1 MNCNMTSPIVAV
13 LLAGGSARRMGGG
26 DKCLRE
32 VAGRPLLSRV
42 IERILPQVD
51 HVVLNANGD
60 PERFSEFG
68 LPVIADVVEG
78 NAGPLAGILTGLD
91 WAARHVTEC
100 EWVVSVP
107 TDAPFL
113 PMDYVARMM
122 AAIEDEDAEL
132 ACAST
137 NGRTHPVAGLWALRL
152 MLELR
157 SALIDED
164 IRKIDQWTVR
174 YRLAD
179 VEFSSEPIDPF
190 FNANRPE
197 DLKAAEVILAHQR

>member
-1 MNCNMTSPIVAV
+1 MTSPVVAV
-13 LLAGGSARRMGGG
+13 LLAGGLARRMGGG

-78 NAGPLAGILTGLD
+78 NAGPLAGILTGLV

>member
-1 MNCNMTSPIVAV
+1 MTSPTVAV
-13 LLAGGSARRMGGG
+13 LLAGGLARRMGGG

-32 VAGRPLLSRV
+32 VAGRPLLSHV

-137 NGRTHPVAGLWALRL
+137 NGRTHPVAGLWALQL

>member
-1 MNCNMTSPIVAV
+1 MTSPIVAV
-13 LLAGGSARRMGGG
+13 LLAGGLARRMGGG

-122 AAIEDEDAEL
+122 AAIEDEGAEL

>member
-1 MNCNMTSPIVAV
+1 MTSPIVAV
-13 LLAGGSARRMGGG
+13 LLAGGLARRMGGG

-32 VAGRPLLSRV
+32 VAGRPLLSHV

-60 PERFSEFG
+60 PERFSEYG

-78 NAGPLAGILTGLD
+78 NVGPLAGILTGLD
-91 WAARHVTEC
+91 WAARHVTKC

-113 PMDYVARMM
+113 PLDYVARMM

-197 DLKAAEVILAHQR
+197 DLKAAEVILAHQH

>member
-1 MNCNMTSPIVAV
+1 MTSPIVAV
-13 LLAGGSARRMGGG
+13 LLAGGLARRMGGG

-32 VAGRPLLSRV
+32 VAGRPLLSHV

-157 SALIDED
+157 RALIDED

>member
-1 MNCNMTSPIVAV
+1 MTSPIVAV
-13 LLAGGSARRMGGG
+13 LLAGGLARRMGGG

-32 VAGRPLLSRV
+32 VAGRPLLSHV

-60 PERFSEFG
+60 PERFSAFG
-68 LPVIADVVEG
+68 LPVIADVVGG

>member
-1 MNCNMTSPIVAV
+1 MTSPIVAV
-13 LLAGGSARRMGGG
+13 LLAGGLARRMGGG

-32 VAGRPLLSRV
+32 VAGRPLLSHV

-68 LPVIADVVEG
+68 LPVIVDVVEG
-78 NAGPLAGILTGLD
+78 NAGPLAGILTGMD

>member
-1 MNCNMTSPIVAV
+1 MTSPIVAV
-13 LLAGGSARRMGGG
+13 LLAGGLARRMGGG

-32 VAGRPLLSRV
+32 VAGRPLLSHV

-152 MLELR
+152 MLELQ

>member
-1 MNCNMTSPIVAV
+1 MTSPIVAV
-13 LLAGGSARRMGGG
+13 LLAGGLARRMGGG

-32 VAGRPLLSRV
+32 VAGRPLLSHV

-179 VEFSSEPIDPF
+179 AEFSSEPIDPF

>member
-1 MNCNMTSPIVAV
+1 MTSPVVAV
-13 LLAGGSARRMGGG
+13 LLAGGLARRMGGG

>member
-1 MNCNMTSPIVAV
+1 MTSPIVAV
-13 LLAGGSARRMGGG
+13 LLAGGLARRMGGG

-32 VAGRPLLSRV
+32 VAGRPLLSHV

-91 WAARHVTEC
+91 WAAQHVTKC

>member
-1 MNCNMTSPIVAV
+1 MTSPIVAV
-13 LLAGGSARRMGGG
+13 LLAGGLARRMGGG
-26 DKCLRE
+26 DKCLRK

-42 IERILPQVD
+42 IERIFPQVD

-197 DLKAAEVILAHQR
+197 DLKAAEVILADQR

>member
-1 MNCNMTSPIVAV
+1 MTSPIVAV
-13 LLAGGSARRMGGG
+13 LLAGGLARRMGGG

-197 DLKAAEVILAHQR
+197 DLKAAEIILAHQR

>member
-1 MNCNMTSPIVAV
+1 MTSPIVAV
-13 LLAGGSARRMGGG
+13 LLAGGLARRMGGG

-32 VAGRPLLSRV
+32 VAGRPLLSHV

-197 DLKAAEVILAHQR
+197 DLKAAEVILTHQR

>member
-1 MNCNMTSPIVAV
+1 MTSPIVAV
-13 LLAGGSARRMGGG
+13 LLAGGLARRMGGG

-157 SALIDED
+157 RALIDED

>member
-1 MNCNMTSPIVAV
+1 MTSPIVAV
-13 LLAGGSARRMGGG
+13 LLAGGLARRMGGG

-137 NGRTHPVAGLWALRL
+137 NGRTHPVAGLWAVRL

>member
-1 MNCNMTSPIVAV
+1 MTSPVVAV
-13 LLAGGSARRMGGG
+13 LLAGGLARRMGGG

-32 VAGRPLLSRV
+32 VAGRPLLSHV

-78 NAGPLAGILTGLD
+78 NVGPLAGILTGLD

-179 VEFSSEPIDPF
+179 VEFSSQPIDPF

>member
-1 MNCNMTSPIVAV
+1 MTSPIVAV
-13 LLAGGSARRMGGG
+13 LLAGGLARRMGGG

-132 ACAST
+132 ARAST

>member
-1 MNCNMTSPIVAV
+1 MTLPIVAV
-13 LLAGGSARRMGGG
+13 LLAGGLARRMGGG

-32 VAGRPLLSRV
+32 VAGRPLLSHV
-42 IERILPQVD
+42 IERISPQVD

-60 PERFSEFG
+60 PQRFSEFG
-68 LPVIADVVEG
+68 LPVIADVVDG
-78 NAGPLAGILTGLD
+78 NPGPLAGILTGLD

-164 IRKIDQWTVR
+164 IRKIDRWTAR
-174 YRLAD
+174 YRMAD
-179 VEFSSEPIDPF
+179 VEFSSESIDPF

-197 DLKAAEVILAHQR
+197 DLEAAEVILAHQR

>member
-1 MNCNMTSPIVAV
+1 MTSPIVAV
-13 LLAGGSARRMGGG
+13 LLAGGFARRIGGG

>member
-1 MNCNMTSPIVAV
+1 MTSPIVAV
-13 LLAGGSARRMGGG
+13 LLAGGLARRMGGG

-122 AAIEDEDAEL
+122 AAIQDEDAEL

>member
-1 MNCNMTSPIVAV
+1 MTSPIVAV
-13 LLAGGSARRMGGG
+13 LLAGGLARRMGGG

-32 VAGRPLLSRV
+32 VGGRPLLSHV

-132 ACAST
+132 VCAST

>member
-1 MNCNMTSPIVAV
+1 MTSPIVAV
-13 LLAGGSARRMGGG
+13 LLAGGLARRMGGG

-78 NAGPLAGILTGLD
+78 NAGPLAGILTGLV

-179 VEFSSEPIDPF
+179 AEFSSEPIDPF

-197 DLKAAEVILAHQR
+197 DLKAAEVILADQR

>member
-1 MNCNMTSPIVAV
+1 MTSPIVAV
-13 LLAGGSARRMGGG
+13 LLAGGLARRMGGG

-197 DLKAAEVILAHQR
+197 DLKAAEVILADQR

>member
-1 MNCNMTSPIVAV
+1 MTSPIVAV
-13 LLAGGSARRMGGG
+13 LLAGGLARRMGGG

-32 VAGRPLLSRV
+32 VAGRPLLSHV

-137 NGRTHPVAGLWALRL
+137 NGRKHPVAGLWALRL